1 MKPNSERYHEVSKSE
16 FGHER
21 EGLSLLLEAVPDAA
35 PYRVWTNFTFMDS
48 QGHYNEVDALV
59 VGRGRIHLVELKSW
73 NGTFHGNEH
82 RFEING
88 TNGRTT
94 DFRHPNLTAR
104 NKAQKFADRLRK
116 LIPTIEQSFRELG
129 VHLTREDTRI
139 PWVQETLFLHGDVV
153 DSKLSE
159 SGAQN
164 VFGRDGFSDQTGL
177 PGISARLTEA
187 PGNDLISEKRSRDV
201 LESAINLITGTAQKK
216 RKHLA
221 GSWQLGEE
229 LEHDD
234 DFRIRRAINTKHEEK
249 GIAYVSNTD
258 ENDTQA
264 IRLQRERQIEKSYS
278 LLRSLNHDG
287 IDRPIALEFMNDS
300 DAPVLIYQDHPSYE
314 ALDMLPRSLQLTAQQ
329 QVEIILQ
336 VADAIAYAHSNNVVH
351 RRLAPAAV
359 LIDVPALRS
368 PNPEVRVKVSR
379 WSTVSAADPVST
391 STATYLPTA
400 ASDAYDGFSVFL
412 PPEGFRPGTDRRQA
426 ELFSVGALAYFIFS
440 GDMPAPDTTRLLSRL
455 REHQGLDLAASKAS
469 VEGKVREL
477 ILSITHPEP
486 KLRTK
491 KMVSGSRSKASAPKN
506 PVSLFADSL
515 RETTVERRSDDGD
528 DPLNPTIGAV
538 IADRFE
544 VERVLGSGSTA
555 RGLRVIDHAAGG
567 EKRVLKVG
575 LSPDKTSAL
584 HAEAIAI
591 RDLSRAIGDQKMS
604 RHFVSLLD
612 GPLHLPHDRTALLLS
627 DCGDY
632 TLNDSLQLLE
642 SSPKF
647 FWESGEQLLDILVTL
662 ESTGIVHRDIKPSNV
677 GTLTRGGK
685 RRLMLFD
692 FSLAETPLEDV
703 RAGSPPYLDPF
714 LVAKQQNRK
723 QFDASAERYSV
734 AVVLLKLATFDDPVY
749 GDGSANPATLK
760 DQSLTLNQQDLPD
773 FLNSA
778 QQQALTEFFRIAL
791 HGESKRRFLS
801 AEEMRDAFTRIK
813 ALAEDGTELT
823 ANTRRVE
830 KLTTTPTVTATPGI
844 SSFVSFRDQLVAF
857 TGKKNS
863 IIRRYV
869 QQALS
874 HTANS
879 IADPFATAADYAA
892 ALSSSPQRIH
902 QLPAE
907 LPKHWVQSDELISI
921 LEELGEEVLRT
932 VRGFGGIATPEQ
944 LENTVSSVLHSDL
957 EVQDSRTRQGVLR
970 MVEIFLNHDE
980 EVLHIVRRGRTWE
993 HIAFATDPTLVT
1005 LPKAL
1010 EDAAVLA
1017 VSDSQIQPA
1026 SAVAKLTSTTAA
1038 KHLELNVSNLPVA
1051 ASVLPELATFRS
1063 KKVALTSSGE
1073 LYSTAISLPTMLRLV
1088 IHASTDSI
1096 ARSSLKN
1103 LLAAR
1108 FPQATNLE
1116 LPESTQL
1123 TKLIQDVD
1131 PEFALDSSGRYV
1143 RRRPDTTTGLETKL
1157 PTRTKLTGPRPTETF
1172 SPWLRDLFGKLE
1184 PTLSSRD
1191 VRIITVPQG
1200 TTTSVVEALT
1210 SQYGATHVD
1219 LAGKILDDLHQKLSD
1234 HGQAEKFPP
1243 LLGLDTEFSRKD
1255 LNGPVRTT
1263 AERVL
1268 ANAVRLDAQAVVFTD
1283 LSILARFD
1291 ALDLLSSYT
1300 DIASSRNSRALWF
1313 VIPHKGSL
1321 DQNVSVEG
1329 VSLPLTSPSQIV
1341 RVADHARV

>member
-21 EGLSLLLEAVPDAA
+21 EGLALLLEAVPDAA

-48 QGHYNEVDALV
+48 QGHYNEIDALV

-73 NGTFHGNEH
+73 NGVFHGNEH
-82 RFEING
+82 RFEITG
-88 TNGRTT
+88 TNGRTS
-94 DFRHPNLTAR
+94 DFRHPNLTTR
-104 NKAQKFADRLRK
+104 SKAQKFADRLRK
-116 LIPTIEQSFRELG
+116 LMPKIEHSFRELG
-129 VHLTREDTRI
+129 VPLTREDTRI
-139 PWVQETLFLHGDVV
+139 PWVQESLFLHGDVV
-153 DSKLSE
+153 RSQLSE

-164 VFGRDGFSDQTGL
+164 VFGRDGLSEQTNL
-177 PGISARLTEA
+177 PGISSRLTE
-187 PGNDLISEKRSRDV
+187 PPSRDPIGEKRSRDV
-201 LESAINLITGTAQKK
+201 LESAVNQITGTAQKK

-221 GSWQLGEE
+221 GSWQLGNE

-234 DFRIRRAINTKHEEK
+234 DFRIRRATNTKHEEK
-249 GIAYVSNTD
+249 GIAYVSNT
-258 ENDTQA
+258 EESDTQA
-264 IRLQRERQIEKSYS
+264 IRLQRERQMEKAYS

-300 DAPVLIYQDHPSYE
+300 DAPVLIYQDHPGYE

-336 VADAIAYAHSNNVVH
+336 VAEAIAYAHSNNVVH

-368 PNPEVRVKVSR
+368 SSPEVRMKVSR
-379 WSTVSAADPVST
+379 WSTVTAAEPVGT

-400 ASDAYDGFSVFL
+400 DAYDGFSVFL
-412 PPEGFRPGTDRRQA
+412 PPEGFRPGSDRRQA

-455 REHQGLDLAASKAS
+455 REQQGLDLAASKAS
-469 VEGKVREL
+469 VEDYVREL

-486 KLRTK
+486 HRRTK
-491 KMVSGSRSKASAPKN
+491 KITSGSRSKAAALKN
-506 PVSLFADSL
+506 PVSLFADAL
-515 RETTVERRSDDGD
+515 RETTAERRADDGD
-528 DPLNPTIGAV
+528 DPLNPTIGAM

-555 RGLRVIDHAAGG
+555 RGLRVIDHAADG

-575 LSPDKTSAL
+575 LSPDKDSTL
-584 HAEAIAI
+584 HAEARA
-591 RDLSRAIGDQKMS
+591 LEELTLAIGDQKMS

-647 FWESGEQLLDILVTL
+647 FWESGEQLLDILAAL

-677 GTLTRGGK
+677 GTLTNGGK

-692 FSLAETPLEDV
+692 FSLADTPLEDV
-703 RAGSPPYLDPF
+703 RAGSPPYQDPF
-714 LVAKQQNRK
+714 LVAKQQGRR
-723 QFDASAERYSV
+723 QFDSAAERYSV
-734 AVVLLKLATFDDPVY
+734 AAVLLKLATFDDPIY
-749 GDGSANPATLK
+749 GDGTANPATLR
-760 DQSLTLNQQDLPD
+760 DQSLTLSPHDLPE
-773 FLNSA
+773 FLNPA
-778 QQQALTEFFRIAL
+778 QRHALTEFFRSAL
-791 HGESKRRFLS
+791 HGDHTLRFLS
-801 AEEMRDAFTRIK
+801 AEEMREAFARIK
-813 ALAEDGTELT
+813 TLPGDVKEPGLS
-823 ANTRRVE
+823 TRRAWKPVA
-830 KLTTTPTVTATPGI
+830 TPTVTTTPGI
-844 SSFVSFRDQLVAF
+844 TSFVSFRDQLVAF

-863 IIRRYV
+863 IIRRYI
-869 QQALS
+869 QHALS
-874 HTANS
+874 NTANGVD
-879 IADPFATAADYAA
+879 DPFATAKVYAE

-907 LPKHWVQSDELISI
+907 LHTHWAQSAELVSV
-921 LEELGEEVLRT
+921 LEDLGKEVLKT

-944 LENTVSSVLHSDL
+944 LENTVSLVLHSDL
-957 EVQDSRTRQGVLR
+957 DVQDSRTRQGVLR
-970 MVEIFLNHDE
+970 MVEIFLNRDE
-980 EVLHIVRRGRTWE
+980 ETLHVVRRGRTWE
-993 HIAFATDPTLVT
+993 LIAFATDPSLVT

-1010 EDAAVLA
+1010 ENAAALA
-1017 VSDSQIQPA
+1017 VSDSRILTT

-1038 KHLELNVSNLPVA
+1038 EHLELNVANLPVA

-1063 KKVALTSSGE
+1063 TRVALTSSGE

-1088 IHASTDSI
+1088 IHPSTASI

-1108 FPQATNLE
+1108 FPAANNRE
-1116 LPESTQL
+1116 LPEARKL
-1123 TKLIQDVD
+1123 TELILAID
-1131 PEFALDSSGRYV
+1131 PEFVLDNSGRYV
-1143 RRRPDTTTGLETKL
+1143 RHQPDTTTGLETKL
-1157 PTRTKLTGPRPTETF
+1157 PTRTKLTGPRPLD
-1172 SPWLRDLFGKLE
+1172 SVPAWLRDLFGQLE
-1184 PTLSSRD
+1184 PTLTSRD
-1191 VRIITVPQG
+1191 VRIIAAPLG
-1200 TTTSVVEALT
+1200 TTYDVVEALT
-1210 SQYGATHVD
+1210 AQFGSTHVD
-1219 LAGKILDDLHQKLSD
+1219 LASEILDDLHQKLSD
-1234 HGQAEKFPP
+1234 HGQAEKFQM
-1243 LLGLDTEFSRKD
+1243 LLGLDTEHSRRD
-1255 LNGPVRTT
+1255 LNVPVRTT

-1268 ANAVRLDAQAVVFTD
+1268 TNAIHLDAPAVVFTD

-1291 ALDLLSSYT
+1291 AVDLLSAYT
-1300 DIASSRNSRALWF
+1300 DIASSQNPRALWF
-1313 VIPHKGSL
+1313 VLPHEGSL

-1329 VSLPLTSPSQIV
+1329 VPLPLTSPSQIV
-1341 RVADHARV
+1341 RVSDRARV